1 MIAATPL
8 PQMSAVPTPR
18 LRSRCASDSTMF
30 VDPAA
35 QRDSGSPDTREAFR
49 LRLKTPPRVPRFM
62 YGVAV
67 LTAMTFIMVW
77 GGQAEAWGGPALL
90 IAVGIAGGAIPLIL
104 TASREPPPVPII
116 ELGFDRLRLPRTAE
130 LADQIDL
137 KYREIDSLF
146 LRPGRSGFVWIGTA
160 SATFMYPVRRFL
172 QPEDAQRLHSELQVR
187 ISERLPDG
195 DQRLESFENA
205 ATQSLSAYRRALPA
219 TIVLVTMI
227 IAATVLTTTLRA
239 YTVFNLVHAGA
250 LVPSLVLEHG
260 QWWRIGTAAW
270 LSMPPD
276 GLIAATT
283 IGVFGMMVER
293 LFGSLHVLAVAGLA
307 VALGAGM
314 SLVSGESVSFG
325 ATPIALGL
333 FAGMAFVAQARP
345 GLLPVGFRPPG
356 VWWVVTGGLLAML
369 SLLLSNQDP
378 SMLVGGAIAGV
389 VVTALRLHDDV
400 RLPISGRTPIALMGI
415 SALFVGGTAVG
426 WVQGFVS
433 FRAPLP
439 VEATALLSA
448 AQERGWGHQGTWNEL
463 AWRIAIEPQPAEAD
477 LASAGVLAERAVGR
491 ANDIADPDLKR
502 VTRNAYVDTLA
513 TVRYRQRR
521 FDEAIRLQR
530 DIIASTPNA
539 VYATQLARFLDGRV
553 AAGSSTV
560 TAQLPSLDLTYNDN
574 RGFALVVD
582 APVERPVT
590 VWAVVKQAEELRGLL
605 RLSLKPTTPV
615 GEKIWL
621 RQRGTDPK
629 WPPDVRLVPA
639 DVRADKAE
647 WTAWGVDEET
657 ASLPRVSG
665 T

>member
-1 MIAATPL
+1 
-8 PQMSAVPTPR
+8 
-18 LRSRCASDSTMF
+18 
-30 VDPAA
+30 
-35 QRDSGSPDTREAFR
+35 
-49 LRLKTPPRVPRFM
+49 M

-67 LTAMTFIMVW
+67 LTAMTFVMVW
-77 GGQAEAWGGPALL
+77 GGQAEAWGGPVLL
-90 IAVGIAGGAIPLIL
+90 IVVGLAGGAIPLVL
-104 TASREPPPVPII
+104 TASREPPPVPVI

-130 LADQIDL
+130 LADQLDL
-137 KYREIDSLF
+137 TYREIDQLF
-146 LRPGRSGFVWIGTA
+146 LRPGVSGFVWIGTA
-160 SATFMYPVRRFL
+160 SSTFMYPVRRF
-172 QPEDAQRLHSELQVR
+172 QRPEDAQRLHAELQAR

-195 DQRLESFENA
+195 DQRLESFSAA
-205 ATQSLSAYRRALPA
+205 ATASLSAYRRRLPVTIALVSTIIIA
-219 TIVLVTMI
+219 TI
-227 IAATVLTTTLRA
+227 LTTTLRA

-293 LFGSLHVLAVAGLA
+293 LFGSIHVLAVAGLA
-307 VALGAGM
+307 VGLGAAM
-314 SLVSGESVSFG
+314 SLVSGESISFG

-345 GLLPVGFRPPG
+345 TLLPVGFRPPG
-356 VWWVVTGGLLAML
+356 LWWVVTGGLLAML

-378 SMLVGGAIAGV
+378 SMLVGGALAGV
-389 VVTALRLHDDV
+389 LVTALRLNDHV
-400 RLPISGRTPIALMGI
+400 RLPMSGRAPLALWLVSGVFVASTAIA
-415 SALFVGGTAVG
+415 
-426 WVQGFVS
+426 WVQGYAS

-439 VEATALLSA
+439 QETSALLAA

-463 AWRIAIEPQPAEAD
+463 AWRVAIEPSPAESD
-477 LASAGVLAERAVGR
+477 LTAAGVLAERAVGR
-491 ANDIADPDLKR
+491 ANDIPDPELKR

-513 TVRYRQRR
+513 TVRYRQQR
-521 FDEAIRLQR
+521 FDEAIQLQR
-530 DIIASTPNA
+530 DIVATTPNA

-553 AAGSSTV
+553 EVGASTV
-560 TAQLPSLDLTYNDN
+560 TAGLPALALIYNEN

-582 APVERPVT
+582 GPVERPVT
-590 VWAVVKQAEELRGLL
+590 VWAVVKQAEDLQGLL
-605 RLSLKPTTPV
+605 RMALKPTTPV

-639 DVRADKAE
+639 DVRSSSAE
-647 WTAWGVDEET
+647 WTAWGVDAET
-657 ASLPRVSG
+657 AALPRVTRVSG